1 MRVPTSDILCLGGS
15 FNPIHHAHLIVA
27 RSVAE
32 QLGYARIRLIPAAQS
47 PFKSQNSGMATAQD
61 RLAMCR
67 LAVADDP
74 MFEVDPLELDRT
86 GPSYTIDTV
95 RAFKARGEKAVH
107 WLIGMDL
114 LPTLPNWHK
123 AADLMNEVHW
133 VVAGRP
139 EYQVD
144 WSVLPES
151 LQRMHQSYVVQS
163 PLVQISATE
172 IRRRVGAR
180 QSIRYLTPHAVCD
193 YIATHRLYADETHR
207 HA

>member
-1 MRVPTSDILCLGGS
+1 MRVSTTDILCLGGS

-47 PFKSQNSGMATAQD
+47 PFKTQNPGMAAARD

-67 LAVADDP
+67 LAVANDP
-74 MFEVDPLELDRT
+74 MFDVDSLELDRT

-95 RAFKARGEKAVH
+95 RAFKARGEQAVH

-114 LPTLPNWHK
+114 LPTLPNWHE
-123 AADLMNEVHW
+123 AADLMKEVQW
-133 VVAGRP
+133 VVVGRP
-139 EYQVD
+139 EYTVN
-144 WSVLPES
+144 WGALPES
-151 LQRMHQSYVVQS
+151 LRHLQQSYVAQS

-172 IRRRVGAR
+172 IRRRVAAG
-180 QSIRYLTPHAVCD
+180 QGIRYLTPDAVCD
-193 YIATHRLYADETHR
+193 YIAQHRLYR
-207 HA
+207 